1 MELSDLPSIDMLAGE
16 LSEIY
21 DLPAPI
27 VTDAARRAVDSA
39 RAELRAGR
47 DADPVSLAGELLADI
62 LAARP
67 RRVVNATGVLL
78 HTNLGR
84 APVAATTAAVSRTIL
99 TGAGN
104 IEIDVR
110 TGRRSKRHDYLEV
123 LIPLVTEAE
132 AGFAVNNNAGALLL
146 ALASVAGSGGRVAV
160 SRGELI
166 EIGGSFRLPDL
177 MAASG
182 AELVEVGTTN
192 RTRLSDYAAVADTV
206 DAILKV
212 HPSNYRIDGFAEDA
226 SYQELADLSTTTG
239 VPFIADVGSG
249 LIDEHAPW
257 LAGCDRSWLAGEPGV
272 IQTIRS
278 GADLVLF
285 SGDKLLGGPQG
296 GIIAGK
302 ADAVAQARH
311 HPIAR
316 AVRLDGSSIAAIADT
331 LEMYADQR
339 VSDIPFWS
347 MVCEPLERIEARN
360 LDVIRGIDAALTTV
374 DGVSVPG
381 AGSTPGATIPT
392 RLIKLDGDA
401 DRSWRKLAEAATPVI
416 TSRRDGSV
424 YIDLRSV
431 LPGDDEAVRTA
442 LIAVTT

>member
-1 MELSDLPSIDMLAGE
+1 MELSDLPSIDALAAE
-16 LSEIY
+16 LSQAYE
-21 DLPAPI
+21 LPAPI
-27 VTDAARRAVDSA
+27 VIGAARRAVDTA
-39 RAELRAGR
+39 RIEIRAGR
-47 DADPVSLAGELLADI
+47 DADATGIASDLLADI
-62 LAARP
+62 EAARP
-67 RRVVNATGVLL
+67 RHVINATGVLL

-84 APVAATTAAVSRTIL
+84 APVTASTADVSGMIL
-99 TGAGN
+99 TGASN
-104 IEIDVR
+104 VEIDVR
-110 TGRRSKRHDYLEV
+110 TGRRSKRHAYLNA
-123 LIPLVTEAE
+123 LIPIVTGAE
-132 AGFAVNNNAGALLL
+132 SGFAVNNNAGALLL

-166 EIGGSFRLPDL
+166 EIGGSFRLPDV

-192 RTRLSDYAAVADTV
+192 RTRVADYASVVGRV

-212 HPSNYRIDGFAEDA
+212 HPSNYRIDGFAEEA
-226 SYQELADLSTTTG
+226 SYSQLAELSTTSS

-249 LIDEHAPW
+249 LIDETAPW
-257 LAGCDRSWLAGEPGV
+257 LSGCDGSWLAGEPGV
-272 IQTIRS
+272 IQTIGT

-302 ADAVAQARH
+302 AKAVARAKE

-316 AVRLDGSSIAAIADT
+316 AVRLDGSSIAAIANT
-331 LEMYADQR
+331 FEFYANQH
-339 VSDIPFWS
+339 VTEIPFWS
-347 MVCEPLERIEARN
+347 MVCATLGAIESRSQA
-360 LDVIRGIDAALTTV
+360 VISGIDAAIAIV

-392 RLIKLDGDA
+392 KLIRIDGDA
-401 DRSWRKLAEAATPVI
+401 DSLWSKLAQAPIPVI
-416 TSRRDGSV
+416 TSRRDGAV

-431 LPGDDEAVRTA
+431 LHGDDEAVRAA
-442 LIAVTT
+442 LTSATN